1 MAELTSI
8 VGYPL
13 LLVYATWVYYQAV
26 MNLKRVNDTVGLS
39 PAAKVFGYPTLATGL
54 VLDWVLN
61 STVFTVVFF
70 DLPASKGELV
80 TGRLKRYVKSATC
93 WQLRLTRW
101 LASELLDDFDPSG
114 KHV

>member
-1 MAELTSI
+1 MADLISI
-8 VGYPL
+8 VGYSL

-26 MNLKRVNDTVGLS
+26 MNLQRVRDTVGLS

-61 STVFTVVFF
+61 FTVFTVVFF

-80 TGRLKRYVKSATC
+80 TGRLKRYAKSSTG
-93 WQLRLTRW
+93 WRLTLTRW

-114 KHV
+114 KHI